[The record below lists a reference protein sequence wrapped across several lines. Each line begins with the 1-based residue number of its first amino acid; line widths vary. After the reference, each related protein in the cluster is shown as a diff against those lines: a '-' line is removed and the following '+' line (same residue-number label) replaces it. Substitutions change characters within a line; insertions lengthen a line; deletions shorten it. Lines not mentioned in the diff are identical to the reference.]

1 MQRRLPAVARR
12 RRHYAFVAQ
21 TVLSCTAPSPGAAC
35 AAEMSQS
42 ASGDPDDLET
52 LFAGLDSDRDGQLQ
66 REEVQAALRRLGLPA
81 SQHYMGDLFSQYGGS
96 QSIDYKEFRRYVA
109 TKERSMRAVFSA
121 IDADGDE
128 RLDAGEVHRAAA
140 ALGLSVAPEE
150 ADRMI
155 ALLDGDDDGKI
166 SFSEFRR
173 FCVLLPGAQVSHTNI
188 LSAWVDSA
196 SWVSS
201 MEYRLGHVPPSQGLE
216 RLLAGGVAGA
226 VSRTVVAPLER
237 LRSIMMADRSATR
250 LGPVLQR
257 MWADGGLRG
266 LFRGNLATVTKV
278 FPSSAISFAAYDACK
293 DVLQAYSGPGA
304 GDLSTQQ
311 KLFAGLV
318 AGAAATQISVAQGR
332 SASYISIL
340 RGMAAER
347 GLKGL
352 FQGYSAGLLNTSLS
366 NALGFASYEV
376 LVTAYRARY
385 NEQPSTGTRGI
396 LGGGAAFFTMAATMP
411 LENVMRRLQ
420 VQGRPGFP
428 RQYSGPL
435 NCTLLMLRQEG
446 VSSFWR
452 GSLSSFAKVV
462 PSIAATRVLYE
473 AIVELR
479 GIGGV
484 RRYRVGADD

>member
-1 MQRRLPAVARR
+1 M
-12 RRHYAFVAQ
+12 
-21 TVLSCTAPSPGAAC
+21 G
-35 AAEMSQS
+35 QS

-237 LRSIMMADRSATR
+237 LRSIMMADRNATR

-318 AGAAATQISVAQGR
+318 AGAAACTATYPLEALRTQISVAQGR

-396 LGGGAAFFTMAATMP
+396 LGGGAAFVTMAATMP

-435 NCTLLMLRQEG
+435 NCTVLMLRQEG

>member
-1 MQRRLPAVARR
+1 
-12 RRHYAFVAQ
+12 
-21 TVLSCTAPSPGAAC
+21 
-35 AAEMSQS
+35 
-42 ASGDPDDLET
+42 
-52 LFAGLDSDRDGQLQ
+52 
-66 REEVQAALRRLGLPA
+66 
-81 SQHYMGDLFSQYGGS
+81 
-96 QSIDYKEFRRYVA
+96 
-109 TKERSMRAVFSA
+109 
-121 IDADGDE
+121 
-128 RLDAGEVHRAAA
+128 
-140 ALGLSVAPEE
+140 
-150 ADRMI
+150 
-155 ALLDGDDDGKI
+155 
-166 SFSEFRR
+166 
-173 FCVLLPGAQVSHTNI
+173 
-188 LSAWVDSA
+188 
-196 SWVSS
+196 
-201 MEYRLGHVPPSQGLE
+201 
-216 RLLAGGVAGA
+216 
-226 VSRTVVAPLER
+226 
-237 LRSIMMADRSATR
+237 MMADRNATR

-304 GDLSTQQ
+304 DDLSTQQ

-318 AGAAATQISVAQGR
+318 AGAAACTATYPLEALRTQISVAQGR

-396 LGGGAAFFTMAATMP
+396 LGGGAAFVTMAATMP

-435 NCTLLMLRQEG
+435 NCTVLMLRQEG